1 MNSIKEGTNL
11 SILFPH
17 PEMSNFKNGSEAVI
31 NAITARTGVE
41 GVSSIIGG
49 GDTVSLLNSIPGAY

>member
-1 MNSIKEGTNL
+1 
-11 SILFPH
+11 
-17 PEMSNFKNGSEAVI
+17 MSNFKNGSEAVI